1 MPKIGE
7 LIVKIGADASGLTK
21 ELKKSEGNLQ
31 SFSKRMEAIGTKMKN
46 IGSTMTAAVT
56 LPVLAMGAAS
66 FKLAS
71 DYQESLNKVDVAF
84 QGNAEEVKAWSKTTL
99 KSFGIAKGTALDMAA
114 KYGDMATGMGL
125 NTKEAAKMSTGLVG
139 LAGDLA
145 SFKNISIDIADTA
158 LTSIF
163 TGETE
168 SLKQLGIV
176 MTQDNLKQFALSQG
190 IKKNIKDMTQA
201 EQVQLRYA
209 YVMAMSKN
217 SVGDFARTSGGA
229 ANQMRIFGESLK
241 ELGATMGETLL
252 PVITPIIHGINEM
265 IKRFGAMSPATQKM
279 VLAIAGIVAAVGP
292 VLIAIGAMASG
303 LGAVIKIAGAAG
315 KGIGLLSKGFALLT
329 GPVGIAIAI
338 IAGLITIAYLVYKN
352 WDKISKQVAETWQ
365 WIKEKA
371 ASVWGGIKDFFAKWG
386 LDILGVLLGPVGM
399 LAVQIYKHWDEI
411 KAKTGQKWTD
421 IKTWLVNFVAGFK
434 PAVGDRIAGVKQVVS
449 DAWNAVKKVTVDIW
463 GGIKSFVVE
472 SINAIV
478 STIGGLFDK
487 LDQLRLKAKG
497 VKEEVSWNFTG
508 SGSTMSYAAGTNFHP
523 GGMAWVGEKGP
534 ELVNLPRGAQVL
546 SNRDSMAMKDQS
558 LTIGGTVRVEGVNNM
573 SQLIGVAEVVAK
585 QIEQGDRR
593 LAGRVRVMP
602 SMA

>member
-158 LTSIF
+158 LTAIF

-176 MTQDNLKQFALSQG
+176 MTQANLEQFALSQG
-190 IKKNIKDMTQA
+190 IKKSIKDMTQA

-229 ANQMRIFGESLK
+229 ANQMRIFTESLK
-241 ELGATMGETLL
+241 ELGTTFGENLL
-252 PVITPIIHGINEM
+252 PVLTPIIQGLNGLVQA
-265 IKRFGAMSPATQKM
+265 FGNMPAPLQK
-279 VLAIAGIVAAVGP
+279 VVVIVAAIVA
-292 VLIAIGAMASG
+292 AIGPLLIV
-303 LGAVIKIAGAAG
+303 LGSLATALPLIGGA
-315 KGIGLLSKGFALLT
+315 FAALT
-329 GPVGIAIAI
+329 GPVGAVIAIVGIVVVAFKKLWDTSPAFRQWAMHVGADIYNFI
-338 IAGLITIAYLVYKN
+338 IAKVNLLIDVVNGLIWVLNKVTDWEVPSIGKKGYIDNSVGFY
-352 WDKISKQVAETWQ
+352 DKQTMGANI
-365 WIKEKA
+365 
-371 ASVWGGIKDFFAKWG
+371 
-386 LDILGVLLGPVGM
+386 
-399 LAVQIYKHWDEI
+399 
-411 KAKTGQKWTD
+411 TGQ
-421 IKTWLVNFVAGFK
+421 AGR
-434 PAVGDRIAGVKQVVS
+434 G
-449 DAWNAVKKVTVDIW
+449 KK
-463 GGIKSFVVE
+463 
-472 SINAIV
+472 
-478 STIGGLFDK
+478 GLGFNGY
-487 LDQLRLKAKG
+487 A
-497 VKEEVSWNFTG
+497 
-508 SGSTMSYAAGTNFHP
+508 SGTLSARSGL
-523 GGMAWVGEKGP
+523 AWVGENGP
-534 ELVNLPRGAQVL
+534 ELVNFRGGEQVFNQGQL
-546 SNRDSMAMKDQS
+546 AQS
-558 LTIGGTVRVEGVNNM
+558 LTIGGTVRVEGVNDM
-573 SQLIGVAEVVAK
+573 GQLVGVTQIVAK
-585 QIEQGDRR
+585 QMEQGDRR

>member
-114 KYGDMATGMGL
+114 TYGDMATSMGL
-125 NTKEAAKMSTGLVG
+125 STQQAADMSTSMVG

-145 SFKNISIDIADTA
+145 SFKNIGIDQANTA
-158 LTSIF
+158 LAGIF

-176 MTQDNLKQFALSQG
+176 MTQANLDEYALSQG
-190 IKKNIKDMTQA
+190 IKKKTKDLTQA
-201 EQVQLRYA
+201 EQVQLRYN
-209 YVMAMSKN
+209 YVMEKTRNAQ
-217 SVGDFARTSGGA
+217 GDFARTGGGA

-241 ELGATMGETLL
+241 ELGATMGENLL

-497 VKEEVSWNFTG
+497 VKEGVSWNFTG

>member
-114 KYGDMATGMGL
+114 TYGDMATSMGL
-125 NTKEAAKMSTGLVG
+125 STQQAADMSTSMVG

-145 SFKNISIDIADTA
+145 SFKNIGIDQANTA
-158 LTSIF
+158 LAGIF

-176 MTQDNLKQFALSQG
+176 MTQANLDEYALSQG
-190 IKKNIKDMTQA
+190 IKKKTKDLTQA
-201 EQVQLRYA
+201 EQVQLRYN
-209 YVMAMSKN
+209 YVMEKTRNAQ
-217 SVGDFARTSGGA
+217 GDFARTGGGA

-241 ELGATMGETLL
+241 ELGATMGENLL

-497 VKEEVSWNFTG
+497 VKEGVSWNFTG

-558 LTIGGTVRVEGVNNM
+558 LTISGTVRVEGVNNM

>member
-21 ELKKSEGNLQ
+21 ELKKSEGKLQ

-125 NTKEAAKMSTGLVG
+125 NTKEAAKMSTSLVG

-176 MTQDNLKQFALSQG
+176 MTQANLEQFALSQG
-190 IKKNIKDMTQA
+190 IKKSIKDMTQA

-209 YVMAMSKN
+209 YVVAMSKN

-229 ANQMRIFGESLK
+229 ANQTRIFQESLK
-241 ELGATMGETLL
+241 ELGATFGDNLL
-252 PVITPIIHGINEM
+252 PVITPIIQSLNGLIQT
-265 IKRFGAMSPATQKM
+265 FGSMPAPMQKTIIT
-279 VLAIAGIVAAVGP
+279 VAAIVAAIGP
-292 VLIAIGAMASG
+292 LLMVLGSLSAALPLIG
-303 LGAVIKIAGAAG
+303 GAFAA
-315 KGIGLLSKGFALLT
+315 LT
-329 GPVGIAIAI
+329 GPVGAVIAIVGLVVVAFKKLWDTSPAFRQWAAHLGADIYNFI
-338 IAGLITIAYLVYKN
+338 ITKVNMLIDGLNGLI
-352 WDKISKQVAETWQ
+352 W
-365 WIKEKA
+365 
-371 ASVWGGIKDFFAKWG
+371 
-386 LDILGVLLGPVGM
+386 LL
-399 LAVQIYKHWDEI
+399 
-411 KAKTGQKWTD
+411 
-421 IKTWLVNFVAGFK
+421 N
-434 PAVGDRIAGVKQVVS
+434 
-449 DAWNAVKKVTVDIW
+449 KVTDWEVPSIGKKGYIDNSKPFYDPQDPT
-463 GGIKSFVVE
+463 GGTRGMGTFQ
-472 SINAIV
+472 AM
-478 STIGGLFDK
+478 
-487 LDQLRLKAKG
+487 QR
-497 VKEEVSWNFTG
+497 
-508 SGSTMSYAAGTNFHP
+508 YASGTNWAKP
-523 GGMAWVGEKGP
+523 GLAWVGEQGP
-534 ELVNLPRGAQVL
+534 EIVNFRGGEQVFNAAQSL
-546 SNRDSMAMKDQS
+546 AMANQS

-573 SQLIGVAEVVAK
+573 NQLVGVAEIIAK